1 MYPRFPKFNV
11 CDVFGRGAPGALRS
25 RRTRAFTLVEVL
37 IVVVVLGIAGAMVI
51 PSMSQTGVLR
61 VQASVRTLVAD
72 IAYLQGEAMAFQA
85 RRAIW
90 FGKVPQWDGA
100 GSQWTFVDG
109 NGYTMAEV
117 TGPTLN
123 LSTNAMMDPDH
134 PDRPMGR
141 NFNDARF
148 GGAVI
153 SSPSFNGGALVI
165 FDELGG
171 TVADLDG
178 PDPGAGGSVMVAGS
192 GATFRVDVQAYTG
205 KVTVTKTQDINH

>member
-1 MYPRFPKFNV
+1 MHISITQDTDRAHPTNSGSLRA
-11 CDVFGRGAPGALRS
+11 GRSLS
-25 RRTRAFTLVEVL
+25 RAFTLVEVL
-37 IVVVVLGIAGAMVI
+37 IVVVVVGIAGALVI

-61 VQASVRTLVAD
+61 VQAAVRTVVAD
-72 IAYLQGEAMAFQA
+72 ITYAQGEAMAFQA

-90 FGKVPQWDGA
+90 FGKVPQWDGSTNA
-100 GSQWTFVDG
+100 WTYVDG

-117 TGPTLN
+117 TGPVLN

-134 PDRPMGR
+134 PTRPMGR

-153 SSPSFNGGALVI
+153 STPSFNGGALVI

-178 PDPGAGGSVMVAGS
+178 PDPGAGGSVMIGGS
-192 GATFRVDVQAYTG
+192 GAIFRVDVQAYTG
-205 KVTVTKTQDINH
+205 KVTVTKTHDIAH

>member
-1 MYPRFPKFNV
+1 MLGSTPGLHDRTLMTSAAL
-11 CDVFGRGAPGALRS
+11 RPGAG
-25 RRTRAFTLVEVL
+25 RRERAFTLVEVL

-51 PSMSQTGVLR
+51 PSMAQTGVLR

-72 IAYLQGEAMAFQA
+72 LTYVQGEAMAFQA

-90 FGKVPQWDGA
+90 FGKVPQWDASGNE
-100 GSQWTFVDG
+100 WTFVDG
-109 NGYTMAEV
+109 NGYTLAEV

-123 LSTNAMMDPDH
+123 LTTNAMMDPDH
-134 PDRPMGR
+134 PNRPMGR
-141 NFNDARF
+141 NFNEAQY

-153 SSPSFNGGALVI
+153 SSPEFNGGALVI

-171 TVADLDG
+171 TVAELDG
-178 PDPGAGGSVMVAGS
+178 PDPGAGGSVTVTGS

-205 KVTVTKTQDINH
+205 KVTVTKTQDIAH

>member
-1 MYPRFPKFNV
+1 MSKLAMPRDIRTNPAFSRARAA
-11 CDVFGRGAPGALRS
+11 GRLPL
-25 RRTRAFTLVEVL
+25 RAFTLVEVL

-72 IAYLQGEAMAFQA
+72 ITYLQGEAMAFQA

-90 FGKVPQWDGA
+90 FGKVPRWDT
-100 GSQWTFVDG
+100 SSNTWTYVDG

-117 TGPTLN
+117 TGPTLT
-123 LSTNAMMDPDH
+123 LSTNAMRDPDH

-141 NFNDARF
+141 DFSEAKY

-153 SSPSFNGGALVI
+153 SSPEFNGGAIMI

-171 TVADLDG
+171 TVAELDG
-178 PDPGAGGSVMVAGS
+178 PDPGSGGSVTITGS
-192 GATFRVDVQAYTG
+192 GASFRVDVQAYTG
-205 KVTVTKTQDINH
+205 KVTVTKTADIAH

>member
-1 MYPRFPKFNV
+1 MHPIAKP
-11 CDVFGRGAPGALRS
+11 CDIRTTQTIARHHTAGARKL
-25 RRTRAFTLVEVL
+25 RAFTLVEVL

-72 IAYLQGEAMAFQA
+72 ITYLQGEAMAFQA

-90 FGKVPQWDGA
+90 FGKVPRWDT
-100 GSQWTFVDG
+100 SSNTWTYVDG
-109 NGYTMAEV
+109 NGYTLAEV
-117 TGPTLN
+117 TGPTLT
-123 LSTNAMMDPDH
+123 LSTNAMRDPDH

-141 NFNDARF
+141 DFNDAQF

-153 SSPSFNGGALVI
+153 SSPEFNGGAIMI

-171 TVADLDG
+171 TVAELDG
-178 PDPGAGGSVMVAGS
+178 PDPGAGGSVTITGS
-192 GATFRVDVQAYTG
+192 GASFRVDVQAYTG
-205 KVTVTKTQDINH
+205 KVTVTKTADIAH